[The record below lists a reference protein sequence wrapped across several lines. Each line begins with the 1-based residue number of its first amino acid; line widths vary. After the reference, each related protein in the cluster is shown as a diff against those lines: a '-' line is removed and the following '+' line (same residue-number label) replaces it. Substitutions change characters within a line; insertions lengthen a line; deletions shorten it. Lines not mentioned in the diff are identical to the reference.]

1 MNEIILIGTGGHA
14 RSCIDVIELT
24 GRYKIVGLIERDEQN
39 GEESFNYPLLGTDN
53 DLASLRKKFNHALV
67 AVGQIKSPTSRKRLF
82 KHLKELDY
90 QLPFI
95 LSPRAYVSNKAI
107 IGDGTIVLHDA
118 IVNANAKVGQNCII
132 NNKVLIEHD
141 VIVGDHCHISTGAI
155 LNGGVVV
162 GSGSFIGSGV
172 VTKQSVSIGNNCIV
186 GAGVI
191 LKNNIK
197 SYEVIA
203 N

>member
-1 MNEIILIGTGGHA
+1 MNEIILIGAGGHA

-24 GRYKIVGLIERDEQN
+24 GLYKIVGLIEKNKQNLEQ
-39 GEESFNYPLLGTDN
+39 SMFYPILGTDD
-53 DLASLRKKFNHALV
+53 DLEILRKKFCYALV
-67 AVGQIKSPTSRKRLF
+67 TLGQIKSPTTRKRLF
-82 KHLKELDY
+82 KHLQELGY
-90 QLPFI
+90 HLPYI
-95 LSPRAYVSNKAI
+95 ISPRAYVSKNAK
-107 IGDGTIVLHDA
+107 IGDGTIVLHDS

-141 VIVGDHCHISTGAI
+141 VIVGDHCHIATGAI

-172 VTKQSVSIGNNCIV
+172 VTKQSISVGNNCIV
-186 GAGVI
+186 GAGVV
-191 LKNNIK
+191 LKNNIR
-197 SYEVIA
+197 SNEVIA